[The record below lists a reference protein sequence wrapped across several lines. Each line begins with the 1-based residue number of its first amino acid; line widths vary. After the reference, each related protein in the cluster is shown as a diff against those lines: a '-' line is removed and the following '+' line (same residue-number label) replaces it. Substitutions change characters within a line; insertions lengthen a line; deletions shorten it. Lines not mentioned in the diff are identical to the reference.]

1 MSLTT
6 RRAPR
11 GLRRLAVGMG
21 ALLAGT
27 SLVFTA
33 AIPASAAQN
42 IDPEATGSITV
53 HKFEEPTTPTG
64 LENNGTAVDTSGLTP
79 ISGVTFTVQQ
89 VDVDLTDDASWQG
102 LEDYTVSQAQ
112 GNLKAGTEQSKA
124 TGSNGVA
131 AFTSLPVGL
140 YLVTES
146 SVGSNNIPVQ
156 GEPFLVTM
164 PLAVDNDWLYDVN
177 VYPKNTVTGL
187 EKTVDD
193 SAAYVIGD
201 NVNFSLTAKVPSVPA
216 AEPMSAFGIS
226 DTLDS
231 RLKYES
237 ATVTVQGATLGAGD
251 YTIGATGQQFEL
263 AFTAQGLSK
272 LRAVQGNTLTVNM
285 VTSVQS
291 LGNGGITNQAQ
302 IYINDP
308 ESGYDSN
315 TVKSSWGA
323 LTLEKYAAEDTS
335 LFLTGA
341 EFQLYA
347 VNGTGDRVAGPL
359 QDVTDNNDT
368 FTTGADGTF
377 TINGLKAGTY
387 QLVETK
393 APLGYKLDATPIAVT
408 VTEGSVAQAA
418 QVSVSNDQV
427 PPFQLP
433 LTGSTGTALFIGA
446 GLVLVIGGVLLATA
460 RKRREQRG

>member
-6 RRAPR
+6 RRASR
-11 GLRRLAVGMG
+11 GLRRIAVSLG

-27 SLVFTA
+27 SLVLTA

-42 IDPEATGSITV
+42 IDPDATGSITV

-64 LENNGTAVDTSGLTP
+64 LDNNGTAIDTSGLTP
-79 ISGVTFTVQQ
+79 ISGVTFTAQQ
-89 VDVDLTDDASWQG
+89 VDIDLTDDASWQG
-102 LEDYTVSQAQ
+102 LENYTVAQAQ
-112 GNLKAGTEQSKA
+112 SNLRAGTERSQV
-124 TGSNGVA
+124 TGANGIA
-131 AFTSLPVGL
+131 GFAGLPVGL

-146 SVGSNNIPVQ
+146 SVGENNIPVQ

-201 NVNFSLTAKVPSVPA
+201 PVNFSFTARVPSVPA
-216 AEPMSAFGIS
+216 SQPMTAFGIS

-231 RLKYES
+231 RLQFES
-237 ATVTVQGATLGAGD
+237 ATVTVAGANLVAGD

-263 AFTAQGLSK
+263 SFTAAGLTK
-272 LRAVQGNTLTVNM
+272 LRAVQGNIITVNM
-285 VTSVQS
+285 ATTVQS
-291 LGNGGITNQAQ
+291 LGNGAITNQGQ
-302 IYINDP
+302 IYVNDP

-323 LTLEKYAAEDTS
+323 LQLQKYAAEDES

-347 VNGTGDRVAGPL
+347 VNAEGGRTTGPL
-359 QDVTDNNDT
+359 QDVTDSNDT

-387 QLVETK
+387 ELVETK
-393 APLGYKLDATPIAVT
+393 APLGYKLDAAPIAVT
-408 VTEGSVAQAA
+408 VNEGSLAQAA

-433 LTGSTGTALFIGA
+433 LTGSTGTAIFVGA
-446 GLVLVIGGVLLATA
+446 GLVLVAGGILLATA
-460 RKRREQRG
+460 RKRRSQAN

>member
-6 RRAPR
+6 RRASR
-11 GLRRLAVGMG
+11 GLRRIAVSLG

-27 SLVFTA
+27 SLVLTA

-42 IDPEATGSITV
+42 IDPAATGSITV

-64 LENNGTAVDTSGLTP
+64 LDNNGTAVDTSGLTP
-79 ISGVTFTVQQ
+79 ISGVTFTSQQ
-89 VDVDLTDDASWQG
+89 VDIDLTDDASWQG
-102 LEDYTVSQAQ
+102 LENYTVTQAQ
-112 GNLKAGTEQSKA
+112 SNLRAGTERSQV
-124 TGSNGVA
+124 TGANGIA
-131 AFTSLPVGL
+131 AFTNLSVGL

-146 SVGSNNIPVQ
+146 SVGQNNIPVQ

-193 SAAYVIGD
+193 SEAHVIGD
-201 NVNFSLTAKVPSVPA
+201 TVNFSFTARVPSVPA
-216 AEPMSAFGIS
+216 SQPMTAFGIS

-231 RLKYES
+231 RLQYES
-237 ATVTVQGATLGAGD
+237 GTVAVDGTTLAAGD

-263 AFTAQGLSK
+263 AFTAQGLTK
-272 LRAVQGNTLTVNM
+272 LRAVQGNTITVNL
-285 VTSVQS
+285 TTTVQS
-291 LGNGGITNQAQ
+291 LGNGAIINQGQ

-323 LTLEKYAAEDTS
+323 LQLQKYAAEDET

-347 VNGTGDRVAGPL
+347 VNAEGERTAGPL
-359 QDVTDNNDT
+359 QDVTDSNDT

-387 QLVETK
+387 ELVETK
-393 APLGYKLDATPIAVT
+393 APLGYKLDAAPIAVT
-408 VTEGSVAQAA
+408 VNEGSLAQAA

-433 LTGSTGTALFIGA
+433 LTGSTGTVIFVGA
-446 GLVLVIGGVLLATA
+446 GLVLITGGILLATA
-460 RKRREQRG
+460 RKRRSQAN